1 MTRPLVRILGISG
14 SLRRA
19 SLNTALLRAAGEL
32 LPDDATLEIHPL
44 NGLPFFDLDQA
55 EAGVPGVVT
64 ALKTAIQDADALL
77 MATPE
82 YNYSIAPAL
91 KNALDWASLPYGQ
104 SLLEGKPVALM
115 GAGAGLGT
123 VRAQLHLRDVAITTN
138 MHVLNRPE
146 VFVTNAA
153 TKFDPDLRL
162 IDEPT
167 RQIISQMLR
176 NLTEWTRRLQPSRV
190 ALEPIT

>member
-1 MTRPLVRILGISG
+1 MSVVVLFSSRRRHTSCALVTGVQTCALPISLVRILGISG

-91 KNALDWASLPYGQ
+91 QNAPDWASRSEGHTAERQHLMRI
-104 SLLEGKPVALM
+104 STADLLLK
-115 GAGAGLGT
+115 
-123 VRAQLHLRDVAITTN
+123 
-138 MHVLNRPE
+138 
-146 VFVTNAA
+146 
-153 TKFDPDLRL
+153 KK
-162 IDEPT
+162 
-167 RQIISQMLR
+167 
-176 NLTEWTRRLQPSRV
+176 
-190 ALEPIT
+190 

>member
-1 MTRPLVRILGISG
+1 MRMSDWSSDVCS
-14 SLRRA
+14 S
-19 SLNTALLRAAGEL
+19 
-32 LPDDATLEIHPL
+32 D
-44 NGLPFFDLDQA
+44 
-55 EAGVPGVVT
+55 
-64 ALKTAIQDADALL
+64 L

-167 RQIISQMLR
+167 RQIRSEEHTSELQSLMR
-176 NLTEWTRRLQPSRV
+176 NSY
-190 ALEPIT
+190 

>member
-1 MTRPLVRILGISG
+1 
-14 SLRRA
+14 
-19 SLNTALLRAAGEL
+19 
-32 LPDDATLEIHPL
+32 
-44 NGLPFFDLDQA
+44 
-55 EAGVPGVVT
+55 
-64 ALKTAIQDADALL
+64 
-77 MATPE
+77 
-82 YNYSIAPAL
+82 
-91 KNALDWASLPYGQ
+91 
-104 SLLEGKPVALM
+104 M

-176 NLTEWTRRLQPSRV
+176 NLTERSEEHTSELQSLMRTPYAV
-190 ALEPIT
+190 FCLKKKTIIKTKYTQ

>member
-1 MTRPLVRILGISG
+1 MIRRPPRSTRTDTLVPY
-14 SLRRA
+14 
-19 SLNTALLRAAGEL
+19 T
-32 LPDDATLEIHPL
+32 TL
-44 NGLPFFDLDQA
+44 FR
-55 EAGVPGVVT
+55 
-64 ALKTAIQDADALL
+64 
-77 MATPE
+77 
-82 YNYSIAPAL
+82 S
-91 KNALDWASLPYGQ
+91 
-104 SLLEGKPVALM
+104 LEGKPVALM

-176 NLTEWTRRLQPSRV
+176 NLTEWTRRLQPSSV
-190 ALEPIT
+190 ALEPNK